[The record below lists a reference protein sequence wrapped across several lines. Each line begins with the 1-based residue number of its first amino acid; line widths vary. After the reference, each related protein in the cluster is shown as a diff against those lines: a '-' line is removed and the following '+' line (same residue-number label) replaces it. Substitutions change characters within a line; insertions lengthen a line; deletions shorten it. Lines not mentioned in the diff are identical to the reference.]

1 MSSSLTVLVTRY
13 VIPRLIE
20 MASKSGDG
28 VIVLTSQRTDELNG
42 VGWSQLELEVE
53 VDWLMLLV

>member
-20 MASKSGDG
+20 MASKPGDG

-53 VDWLMLLV
+53 VD

>member
-20 MASKSGDG
+20 MASKPGDG
-28 VIVLTSQRTDELNG
+28 VIVLTSQRPDELNG

-53 VDWLMLLV
+53 VD